1 MPREVGCACVCV
13 CLHVPRG
20 WFNSCLPC
28 NRELNPLPPNTHTP
42 SQARAR
48 NLNYIVALVGCSVAT
63 STVLAAVDEWP
74 PS

>member
-28 NRELNPLPPNTHTP
+28 NRELNPPPPKTPTHP
-42 SQARAR
+42 VKPARV
-48 NLNYIVALVGCSVAT
+48 I
-63 STVLAAVDEWP
+63 
-74 PS
+74 